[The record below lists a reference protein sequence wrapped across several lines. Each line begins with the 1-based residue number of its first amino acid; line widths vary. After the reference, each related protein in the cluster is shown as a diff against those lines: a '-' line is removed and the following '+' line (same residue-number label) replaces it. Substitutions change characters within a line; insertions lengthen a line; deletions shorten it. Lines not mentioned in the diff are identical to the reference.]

1 MIYPATVITQYFIYL
16 LTQLV
21 QLIYRASA
29 VSPKLPTDKK
39 FLGHCLKVGRL
50 KAKANIRAGAKD
62 KTQRF
67 QRASRATKFCLVKQG
82 TYAMANYLI
91 IGALALATLTHQILN
106 HSAAIHPKNFLHS
119 IPRLLPCVRRSQFFL
134 NSLGAYLSCSL
145 EFIMNKAISDHEIR
159 WVTLDKCAEL
169 VGLTK
174 DSLNAL
180 RVRGHLRMD
189 IHWKKRQGRI
199 YIDLV
204 AFQRWV
210 DVGA

>member
-1 MIYPATVITQYFIYL
+1 MTPC
-16 LTQLV
+16 
-21 QLIYRASA
+21 
-29 VSPKLPTDKK
+29 SPVLN
-39 FLGHCLKVGRL
+39 CLKNVLTLFSNLDYFLVARTPMNPL
-50 KAKANIRAGAKD
+50 D
-62 KTQRF
+62 
-67 QRASRATKFCLVKQG
+67 RATPSCRTDDGLN
-82 TYAMANYLI
+82 A
-91 IGALALATLTHQILN
+91 N
-106 HSAAIHPKNFLHS
+106 HSPGLGELNEIQCTHKLASKENLLLVGKGVLVTALYSDKVLSFVPSISKIHFNVAIHVLNFLTRS
-119 IPRLLPCVRRSQFFL
+119 RGVFPWVRLPQFFA

-145 EFIMNKAISDHEIR
+145 EFIVSNANSNHEIR

-174 DSLNAL
+174 DALNAL

-199 YIDLV
+199 YIDLI

>member
-1 MIYPATVITQYFIYL
+1 MIYPTDALTHYWIYL
-16 LTQLV
+16 LTQVLW
-21 QLIYRASA
+21 LIYLVPAVTPRLPMDPQILGYCHSA
-29 VSPKLPTDKK
+29 D
-39 FLGHCLKVGRL
+39 RL
-50 KAKANIRAGAKD
+50 KAKANIRAGSH
-62 KTQRF
+62 KTTARY
-67 QRASRATKFCLVKQG
+67 QRARMAPQSSLKQG
-82 TYAMANYLI
+82 IHATAIFNI
-91 IGALALATLTHQILN
+91 IGASALATHLIKLLIL
-106 HSAAIHPKNFLHS
+106 SALIHPKNFLHS
-119 IPRLLPCVRRSQFFL
+119 IPRLLPCVRLSQFFL
-134 NSLGAYLSCSL
+134 NSLGAYLCCSL

-174 DSLNAL
+174 DALNAL

-199 YIDLV
+199 YIDLI

>member
-1 MIYPATVITQYFIYL
+1 MIYPVTAITQCFIYL
-16 LTQLV
+16 LTRLV
-21 QLIYRASA
+21 RLIYLAAA
-29 VSPKLPTDKK
+29 VSPKLPTDPQI
-39 FLGHCLKVGRL
+39 LGHCLKADRL
-50 KAKANIRAGAKD
+50 KARAPNRAGSFKQ
-62 KTQRF
+62 TQYLKCTSQAPNSF
-67 QRASRATKFCLVKQG
+67 SKQG
-82 TYAMANYLI
+82 MYATATHNI
-91 IGALALATLTHQILN
+91 IGAFALATHLIKLLIL
-106 HSAAIHPKNFLHS
+106 SALIHPKNFLHS
-119 IPRLLPCVRRSQFFL
+119 IPRLLPCVRLSQFFL
-134 NSLGAYLSCSL
+134 NSLGAYLCCSS

-180 RVRGHLRMD
+180 RVRGILRMD